1 MTTSTP
7 SKQYLKKLAG
17 ANVDSVRMIRQ
28 QLSTPDEADKAPK
41 TQTSTPSPTVEIAAT
56 NNSKFETWQDLWI
69 SDNKPPA
76 DLDKKATQTLV
87 FHYSIPAIMVELN
100 NSIWDLPRDKRDNG
114 KDVLVSGQLYNVDI
128 LNEKDSEVPIDI
140 DKSNSSWA
148 TIGEETSWGFEYS
161 KEVKD
166 VLSSIA
172 KHTDVPA
179 WTSAWTIVRYSH
191 LASVIA
197 FGGITDIY
205 EDYESAR
212 GEQETE
218 EVILLVAE
226 SGGEAHETVVL
237 AYGTKAP
244 STQVPMALA
253 GRTSK

>member
-1 MTTSTP
+1 MTTSSP
-7 SKQYLKKLAG
+7 SKQHLKKLAG
-17 ANVDSVRMIRQ
+17 ANMDSVRMIRQ
-28 QLSTPDEADKAPK
+28 QLSTPDEAEQAPK
-41 TQTSTPSPTVEIAAT
+41 PQASAPSAYEEIASTST
-56 NNSKFETWQDLWI
+56 SKFETWQDLWI

-87 FHYSIPAIMVELN
+87 FHYSSPAIMVELN
-100 NSIWDLPRDKRDNG
+100 NSIWDLPRDKKGDG
-114 KDVLVSGQLYNVDI
+114 KSVLVSGQLFNVNI
-128 LNEKDSEVPIDI
+128 LNEKESEVPVDI
-140 DKSNSSWA
+140 DKSKSSWA
-148 TIGEETSWGFEYS
+148 IIGEETSWGIEYS

-166 VLSSIA
+166 VLASIA

-179 WTSAWTIVRYSH
+179 WTSAWTLVRSSD

-205 EDYESAR
+205 ENYESAR

-226 SGGEAHETVVL
+226 SGGEAQDTVVL

-244 STQVPMALA
+244 STHVPIALA